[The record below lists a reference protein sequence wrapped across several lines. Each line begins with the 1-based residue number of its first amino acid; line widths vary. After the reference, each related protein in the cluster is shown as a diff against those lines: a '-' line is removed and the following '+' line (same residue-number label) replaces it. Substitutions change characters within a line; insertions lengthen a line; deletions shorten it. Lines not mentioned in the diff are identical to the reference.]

1 MSARG
6 AGRQTRLRSYVDGV
20 AVAGGQWKAAAG
32 ERYVDDDRAEH
43 GVEGGHGQVER
54 REGPEGLH
62 EASRK
67 NGALD

>member
-1 MSARG
+1 
-6 AGRQTRLRSYVDGV
+6 
-20 AVAGGQWKAAAG
+20 
-32 ERYVDDDRAEH
+32 
-43 GVEGGHGQVER
+43 VEGGHGQVER